1 MEEIVHDREISNQ
14 INDSLSPLLKFLPV
28 SNHDDLIYSY
38 NYQRKCTYKVIQRTE
53 KNSQGFF
60 SSVNYL
66 NWLYLSTNVA
76 QYSHLTLTLLQM
88 CSGTFQERSWTA
100 FMLALMFKSQIL
112 ILKFSENLFVWI
124 PAGFETDLEQT
135 TNALSV
141 FFLSLKFTGPFGSQD
156 FL

>member
-1 MEEIVHDREISNQ
+1 
-14 INDSLSPLLKFLPV
+14 
-28 SNHDDLIYSY
+28 
-38 NYQRKCTYKVIQRTE
+38 
-53 KNSQGFF
+53 
-60 SSVNYL
+60 
-66 NWLYLSTNVA
+66 
-76 QYSHLTLTLLQM
+76 
-88 CSGTFQERSWTA
+88 
-100 FMLALMFKSQIL
+100 MLAIMFKSQIL